1 MSKQILYYDI
11 KELYNKEILDNYK
24 LLGDILSKFIQRNS
38 EALSHRLP
46 TKRVIFSNED
56 KIILFK
62 YFSILEQDI
71 KTIIE
76 KCDLIKKEWQ
86 LLSSPYNILLTVMT
100 YIYYLEEKE
109 NPKLFKDVKY
119 KPYYITTLLLSFRFY
134 VSTHYKMFQYLP
146 DESVM
151 DKTVD
156 DLNDKYLIK
165 KFNTI
170 FEFIKYFGDSHVEN
184 MIEQGILKIPTDKN
198 IVFYLNN
205 LNNRISSA
213 LKNITSEYMKNY
225 KEKDKNSTTVITI
238 ENQDEEGNTYVNN
251 IKNISADI
259 EHVSRKIYITFLN
272 NGECD
277 YQLIKV
283 AAAKTTTSVNKMS
296 AIINKVHEDK
306 DNKIIYEL
314 IRNDISYYLSSTK
327 KDFSS
332 IRSSFFIKYMLNSY
346 NISNTNNIYILNIKK
361 CLDEIMN
368 KYAVIFL
375 KSMKKSTY
383 INSRSCI
390 YLYMV
395 LYISKYIE

>member
-24 LLGDILSKFIQRNS
+24 LLGDMLSKFIQRNS
-38 EALSHRLP
+38 EALSQRLP
-46 TKRVIFSNED
+46 TKRIIFTNED
-56 KIILFK
+56 RLMLFK
-62 YFSILEQDI
+62 YFSIVEEDI
-71 KTIIE
+71 EIIIK
-76 KCDLIKKEWQ
+76 KCNLIKKEWQ
-86 LLSSPYNILLTVMT
+86 LLSSSYNILLTVMT

-109 NPKLFKDVKY
+109 NPKLFKDIKY

-134 VSTHYKMFQYLP
+134 TSIHYKMFQYLP

-151 DKTVD
+151 DRTVN
-156 DLNDKYLIK
+156 DLNDKYLIR

-170 FEFIKYFGDSHVEN
+170 FEFIKYFGDSHVDN

-198 IVFYLNN
+198 IIFYLNN
-205 LNNRISSA
+205 LNNRINSA

-225 KEKDKNSTTVITI
+225 KEKDKKSTTIVTI
-238 ENQDEEGNTYVNN
+238 ENEDEEGNSYIND

-259 EHVSRKIYITFLN
+259 ENASRKIYITFLN

-277 YQLIKV
+277 YQLVKV
-283 AAAKTTTSVNKMS
+283 AATKTMTSVNKMS
-296 AIINKVHEDK
+296 AIINKIHEDK
-306 DNKIIYEL
+306 SNKIIYEL

-327 KDFSS
+327 KDISS
-332 IRSSFFIKYMLNSY
+332 IRSSFFIKHMLNSY

-361 CLDEIMN
+361 YLDEIMN
-368 KYAVIFL
+368 TYAAIFL
-375 KSMKKSTY
+375 KTMKKSTY
-383 INSRSCI
+383 INSRSCV
-390 YLYMV
+390 YFYMV